1 MPLPGA
7 SDRDLLEADEQ
18 AARRPDRPLR
28 IILLDDVPEVRESIR
43 TIIHAHWVDAEIVE
57 CENGD
62 EAWKIIQ
69 ESPPDLLITDHSHPG
84 LLGEEILK
92 RLAAAHS
99 QLPVLLV
106 SAFHPG
112 LESLR
117 ERHQADSQ
125 APRGFL
131 AKPFTVEALQAEVGR
146 LIAGR
151 PAGE

>member
-1 MPLPGA
+1 MTSPF
-7 SDRDLLEADEQ
+7 DQ
-18 AARRPDRPLR
+18 AEPAATGRLNGPPR
-28 IILLDDVPEVRESIR
+28 IILLDDVPEVRQYIR
-43 TIIHAHWVDAEIVE
+43 TIIQAQFADVEFLE

-62 EAWKIIQ
+62 EAWAMLQ
-69 ESPPDLLITDHSHPG
+69 SSPPDLLITDHSHPG
-84 LLGEEILK
+84 LRGEEILK

-117 ERHQADSQ
+117 ETHPAHSL

-131 AKPFTVEALQAEVGR
+131 TKPFTVEALQAEIERLIVGR
-146 LIAGR
+146 AGG
-151 PAGE
+151 A

>member
-1 MPLPGA
+1 MKSPSDQAEPAATGRPG
-7 SDRDLLEADEQ
+7 RH
-18 AARRPDRPLR
+18 PR
-28 IILLDDVPEVRESIR
+28 IVLLDDVPEVRQYIR
-43 TIIHAHWVDAEIVE
+43 TIIQAQFADAEIVE

-69 ESPPDLLITDHSHPG
+69 ESPPDLLVTDHSHPG

-117 ERHQADSQ
+117 EPHGAYSQ

-131 AKPFTVEALQAEVGR
+131 AKPFTVEAVQAEVGR
-146 LIAGR
+146 LIATRATGR
-151 PAGE
+151 

>member
-1 MPLPGA
+1 MTVTPP
-7 SDRDLLEADEQ
+7 SDKKQR
-18 AARRPDRPLR
+18 AARRQNRRRPGRRVR
-28 IILLDDVPEVRESIR
+28 IILLDDVEDVRKSIR
-43 TIIHAHWVDAEIVE
+43 AIIHAHWAAAEIAE

-84 LLGEEILK
+84 LRGEEILK
-92 RLAAAHS
+92 RLADAHS
-99 QLPVLLV
+99 RLPILLV

-117 ERHQADSQ
+117 APHQAYSQ

-131 AKPFTVEALQAEVGR
+131 AKPFTVEAVQAEVGR
-146 LIAGR
+146 LIAAGATGR
-151 PAGE
+151 

>member
-1 MPLPGA
+1 MGRLN
-7 SDRDLLEADEQ
+7 
-18 AARRPDRPLR
+18 RPPR
-28 IILLDDVPEVRESIR
+28 IVLLDDVPEVRQYIR
-43 TIIHAHWVDAEIVE
+43 TIIHAQFADAEIVE

-84 LLGEEILK
+84 LRGEEILK
-92 RLAAAHS
+92 RLADAHS

-112 LESLR
+112 LEFLR
-117 ERHQADSQ
+117 EPHQAHSQ

-131 AKPFTVEALQAEVGR
+131 AKPFTAAALHAEIERLIVGR
-146 LIAGR
+146 AGG
-151 PAGE
+151 A